1 MPRGG
6 RKLIGASTCRLSKR
20 TVQASIHLGGRV
32 RELRLAAGLTQ
43 EGLAAKADI
52 DSKYL
57 QDIERREANP
67 TLAMLVAIA
76 GALDITPAQLLQG
89 V

>member
-6 RKLIGASTCRLSKR
+6 RKLLGTSASRLTHQTAR
-20 TVQASIHLGGRV
+20 ALVRLGKRV
-32 RELRLAAGLTQ
+32 REERRAAGLTQ
-43 EGLAAKADI
+43 EDLAAKAGI

-57 QDIERREANP
+57 QDIERGDANP
-67 TLAMLVAIA
+67 TVAILVAIA
-76 GALDITPAQLLQG
+76 SGFDVSLAELLRD